1 MKKLL
6 FISNVTNRITNFSLP
21 SLEAAQSLGYE
32 FHLTANLL
40 GFKDD
45 PCKYGITTHH
55 IDLTRNPFNLQNIK
69 AYRQMLALIEKER
82 FDAIH
87 CNTPIGGVLGR
98 ICGQKA
104 GVRKVIYTAHGFH
117 FYEGAPL
124 LNRTIFKWAEMWLA
138 RYTDALI
145 TINSE
150 DYHAAQKFKLRNDG
164 KVYYVPGVGIDTTTI
179 QNTAGKRI
187 ELLSEINAKKDA
199 ILLISVGELNSN
211 KNNIIVIEALA
222 KLKNP
227 DIHYLL
233 CGVGNEENKLRKKVV
248 EYGLQNN
255 VHFLGYRSDVPQ
267 LLKSADVFLLPS
279 YREGLSRSLMEAM
292 SAGLP
297 CVVSKIRGNVD
308 LIEEDLGGFTHRPN
322 DTYGLSQ
329 LLKMVIKGDELR
341 RRMGSYNSK
350 VVKKF
355 DVENVKREMYNIY
368 KEVLFNGEYS
378 K

>member
-1 MKKLL
+1 MKKML
-6 FISNVTNRITNFSLP
+6 FISNITNRITNFSIP
-21 SLEAAQSLGYE
+21 SLEAAQRLGYE
-32 FHLTANLL
+32 FHLAANLS
-40 GFKDD
+40 GFEDD

-222 KLKNP
+222 KLENP

-308 LIEEDLGGFTHRPN
+308 LIEHGKGGFLHDPDDSGGIAEVLNIIVTNQILR
-322 DTYGLSQ
+322 D
-329 LLKMVIKGDELR
+329 KMGTFNLE
-341 RRMGSYNSK
+341 K
-350 VVKKF
+350 VREF
-355 DVENVKREMYNIY
+355 DVKNVEFQIRLIY
-368 KEVLFNGEYS
+368 KEMLVA